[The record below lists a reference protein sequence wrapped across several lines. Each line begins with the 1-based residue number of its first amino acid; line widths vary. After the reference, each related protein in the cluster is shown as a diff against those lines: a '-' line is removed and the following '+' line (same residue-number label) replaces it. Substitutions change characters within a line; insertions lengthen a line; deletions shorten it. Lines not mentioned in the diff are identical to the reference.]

1 MKTVNGLCLPRGNN
15 QSLADAQG
23 AWVGEVVSLGD
34 GFVGNVVA
42 LCYAIKVL
50 ARSYRVGDFA
60 LRHSWAAVVGGIVS
74 LR

>member
-15 QSLADAQG
+15 QSLTDAQG

>member
-15 QSLADAQG
+15 QSLTDAQG

-50 ARSYRVGDFA
+50 A
-60 LRHSWAAVVGGIVS
+60 
-74 LR
+74 